1 MKEFFI
7 RILSIL
13 SIQNY
18 VFAEHSISRQIKF
31 KNLKI
36 LFEFEFELK
45 YVYLKILKITFWIT
59 FYYIIEQIRGS
70 SWLVNHSIYMNQ
82 PNVESNA
89 NHILLIWFFR
99 SELIRWIILYFISFI
114 NFYTTWFIFSCFIY
128 YIKKVILLDKFRI
141 HAAVFTI

>member
-45 YVYLKILKITFWIT
+45 YVYLKILKITF
-59 FYYIIEQIRGS
+59 
-70 SWLVNHSIYMNQ
+70 
-82 PNVESNA
+82 
-89 NHILLIWFFR
+89 
-99 SELIRWIILYFISFI
+99 
-114 NFYTTWFIFSCFIY
+114 
-128 YIKKVILLDKFRI
+128 
-141 HAAVFTI
+141 